1 MKDVSYHE
9 KISRGTPDFPMS
21 LYLISKN
28 DPKYHMRMHWHKD
41 YELIRIRS
49 GSFRLTLDGTAFDL
63 TAGQSVFMPG
73 GIIHSG
79 TPDNCVYECIV
90 FSASMLYTTQ
100 KCRSLI
106 KSHIKSP
113 VIYDHNPDIDGI
125 FELVGTQPFGFEL
138 AVICKLYSVVNA
150 AFLPQPD
157 LPETTVR
164 KTDKIK
170 EAISLIEKDYNK
182 KIALADMAR
191 ACHMSPNYFS
201 RLFKDMTGETP
212 FEYIINYRIE
222 AACEMLASGSDSIT
236 EVCYSCGF
244 NDLSYFIHIFKKHK
258 GMSPSHYKRMF
269 P

>member
-1 MKDVSYHE
+1 MKNISYHE
-9 KISRGTPDFPMS
+9 NESRGTPDFPMS
-21 LYLISKN
+21 LYLISEN

-41 YELIRIRS
+41 YELIHITS
-49 GSFRLTLDGTAFDL
+49 GSFHLTLNGISYDIKS
-63 TAGQSVFMPG
+63 GQSVFIPG

-79 TPDNCVYECIV
+79 TPDNCRYECIV
-90 FSASMLYTTQ
+90 FSASMLYSTQ

-113 VIYDHNPDIDGI
+113 VIYDQNRDIDDI
-125 FELVGTQPFGFEL
+125 FKLVITQPFGFEL
-138 AVICKLYSVVNA
+138 TVVSKLYSVVTA
-150 AFLPQPD
+150 AFQPQPD
-157 LPETTVR
+157 TPVPIDK

-170 EAISLIEKDYNK
+170 EAISLIEQNYNK
-182 KIALADMAR
+182 KIALDDMAR

-212 FEYIINYRIE
+212 FEYINNYRIE

-258 GMSPSHYKRMF
+258 GMSPKAYAKLF
-269 P
+269 